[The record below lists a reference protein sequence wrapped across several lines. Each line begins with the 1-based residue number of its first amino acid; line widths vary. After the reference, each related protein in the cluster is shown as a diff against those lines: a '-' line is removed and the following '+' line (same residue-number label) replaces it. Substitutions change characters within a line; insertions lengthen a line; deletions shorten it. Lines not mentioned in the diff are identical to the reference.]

1 MTNIRYVVQENLSF
15 GTTIYKTG
23 TFDINLGPPFIQLF
37 GRGQRVEMLDWVT
50 GLNFFSSLTFFGFFQ
65 GYLLFF

>member
-50 GLNFFSSLTFFGFFQ
+50 GLNFFLH
-65 GYLLFF
+65 